1 MSENNKKEHTKDDIR
16 KTTRLNKKYIL
27 IGIPI
32 ILSLLIIGS
41 FFFKIKTP
49 GKVISGGSWTHYSQL
64 MKPDGSI
71 DYNQEEELIV
81 VCTVEYTTWYGSTYT
96 LRYNRGVRMP
106 YSQMDFFSSGDL
118 VEIEYNPLFP
128 NLAQLEGL
136 PLIGGKTHKQ
146 S

>member
-1 MSENNKKEHTKDDIR
+1 MSKNKKTELTKDDIR

-27 IGIPI
+27 IGIPV

-49 GKVISGGSWTHYSQL
+49 GKVIAGGSWTHYSQL

-128 NLAQLEGL
+128 NLAQIEGL

>member
-1 MSENNKKEHTKDDIR
+1 MSKNKKTELTKDDIR

-27 IGIPI
+27 IGIPV

-49 GKVISGGSWTHYSQL
+49 GKVIAGGSWTHYSQL

-106 YSQMDFFSSGDL
+106 YS
-118 VEIEYNPLFP
+118 PKTTAFP
-128 NLAQLEGL
+128 TVIAANTRIAVRFLR
-136 PLIGGKTHKQ
+136 KTSLKAFMG
-146 S
+146 